1 MVEPETSGAPAFTML
16 LGPGSL
22 SLFPGPCFG
31 YLPTGKV
38 PFGPRRADD
47 IAHVGS
53 FRSSRP
59 EEVFGESGRSTHHC
73 RRALPLVTTES
84 SMYNLVALWVLNT
97 RMTKTN
103 TTGKG

>member
-59 EEVFGESGRSTHHC
+59 EEVFGESGRLHTIAGARC
-73 RRALPLVTTES
+73 PKLLPRAACITLLLCGYLISV
-84 SMYNLVALWVLNT
+84 
-97 RMTKTN
+97 
-103 TTGKG
+103 